1 MRKQLIVGIVVAMA
15 WIAPVRAD
23 VDSFFQ
29 ERLDDW
35 YRSSMIE
42 PEKKIDDGFQERLER
57 WLRSL
62 EPDDNITVDTPPPPP
77 LRERDAL
84 PEFKKFFEKS
94 GWTTNQFVEGLILAV
109 TNKLAAAK
117 QGDEAKCRIVGG
129 AMWKLTEINL
139 PAVTNFFRRFN
150 DTDDTPWLKQETIP
164 AMFYYTNLE
173 PEVMSYM
180 RSLCVRTNVY
190 CDVESSVMNDMFET
204 LETMPD
210 NLKPAATN
218 RVAKY
223 MYFAIRHGTE
233 TQGWQDRKL
242 SWFIPAYSNSVQ
254 RLSLM
259 RYVATSETN
268 KWERSNAMQIVQR
281 LEAMPTNQL
290 NNISWIAEDVNNGG
304 N

>member
-42 PEKKIDDGFQERLER
+42 PEKKIDDGFQERLED
-57 WLRSL
+57 WLCTL
-62 EPDDNITVDTPPPPP
+62 EPDDLETEDTPPPPP
-77 LRERDAL
+77 LRYRDAL
-84 PEFKKFFEKS
+84 PEFKEFFEES

-109 TNKLAAAK
+109 TNNFAAAK
-117 QGDEAKCRIVGG
+117 QGDKTKGRIVGR
-129 AMWKLTEINL
+129 AAWKLTEINL
-139 PAVTNFFRRFN
+139 PAVTNFFRHFN
-150 DTDDTPWLKQETIP
+150 DTDDTFCLKRATIP

-190 CDVESSVMNDMFET
+190 CDVESRVMNDMFRT

-223 MYFAIRHGTE
+223 MYFAIHHVTDSPW
-233 TQGWQDRKL
+233 WQDEEL
-242 SWFIPAYSNSVQ
+242 ANFIPAYSNSCQ
-254 RLSLM
+254 RLSALQ
-259 RYVATSETN
+259 YIVSTTPN
-268 KWERSNAMQIVQR
+268 KLARAAVQEELAR
-281 LEAMPTNQL
+281 LSAMPTKQP
-290 NNISWIAEDVNNGG
+290 NNISWIAEDVNNNGR
-304 N
+304 